1 MTDTKSKFKKLSNG
15 HIVQKDYFAES
26 IFSRFANVPKFNE
39 NLRTQSNKGE
49 EYQGIRTVKTF
60 EFGNTSH
67 VKKMLRTLRKV

>member
-1 MTDTKSKFKKLSNG
+1 MTDTKSKFKKLNNG
-15 HIVQKDYFAES
+15 HIVQKDYFAVS

-49 EYQGIRTVKTF
+49 EYQEIRTVKTF